1 MLCQEG
7 APGDHLYMIVDGKAE
22 VFRGEKLINT
32 RTYATG
38 TINGGSRP
46 RRGSNN

>member
-1 MLCQEG
+1 MMEL
-7 APGDHLYMIVDGKAE
+7 
-22 VFRGEKLINT
+22 GEYTLWDAIAFST
-32 RTYATG
+32 RFHRTYATG